1 VSYRLWLE
9 ERALRQMGNLPA
21 EALDVLVRALVRIC
35 EDPYDRLFSMA
46 VRAGDPQER
55 MAELGDLGFIEFSV
69 DEAAGLVRV
78 LTVVWAG

>member
-1 VSYRLWLE
+1 MSYRPWLAD
-9 ERALRQMGNLPA
+9 RALRRVGNLPA

-35 EDPYDRLFSMA
+35 EDSYDRLFSMA
-46 VRAGDPQER
+46 VRADDPQER

>member
-1 VSYRLWLE
+1 
-9 ERALRQMGNLPA
+9 MP
-21 EALDVLVRALVRIC
+21 VRA
-35 EDPYDRLFSMA
+35 D
-46 VRAGDPQER
+46 DPQER